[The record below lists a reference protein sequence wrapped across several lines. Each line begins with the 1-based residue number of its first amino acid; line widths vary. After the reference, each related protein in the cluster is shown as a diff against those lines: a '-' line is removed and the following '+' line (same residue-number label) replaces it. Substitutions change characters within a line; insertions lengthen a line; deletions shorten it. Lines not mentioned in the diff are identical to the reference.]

1 MFFDPLEDKERKAT
15 IKTKMPCAEHLR
27 MRENSIIINNCFLG
41 KKRQRP
47 EYTVTNML
55 KV

>member
-41 KKRQRP
+41 KKGKDLNILSQ
-47 EYTVTNML
+47 TC
-55 KV
+55 